1 MERVLANQ
9 IATCEV
15 GNRPGRIEPRVI
27 KRRKRYQEQNELLT
41 AILGIVNLPCG
52 FRVVREV

>member
-1 MERVLANQ
+1 MANQ